1 MRRKLDLIA
10 GSLAGVNAF
19 PTKLDIQDIAAIY
32 LSIIYLC
39 ANFTSTN
46 ILFRVLLS
54 RNLIDE
60 RTT

>member
-19 PTKLDIQDIAAIY
+19 SRKRDIQDIAAIY
-32 LSIIYLC
+32 LSIIYLY

-54 RNLIDE
+54 RNLLDE
-60 RTT
+60 